1 MLTVNETWNEQVC
14 VVTATGEVDA
24 HTAHALRD
32 VLVRVIAAGG
42 IHLVVDLSAVT
53 FIDSSGLGVLV
64 GRLKDVRARGGNLHL
79 VVTNERVLRVLAATG
94 LDMAFTV
101 YATVDAALPARAE

>member
-64 GRLKDVRARGGNLHL
+64 GRLKDVRARGS
-79 VVTNERVLRVLAATG
+79 TWRSPCTRPSTRRS
-94 LDMAFTV
+94 
-101 YATVDAALPARAE
+101 LPALNEPRRGAPCPR